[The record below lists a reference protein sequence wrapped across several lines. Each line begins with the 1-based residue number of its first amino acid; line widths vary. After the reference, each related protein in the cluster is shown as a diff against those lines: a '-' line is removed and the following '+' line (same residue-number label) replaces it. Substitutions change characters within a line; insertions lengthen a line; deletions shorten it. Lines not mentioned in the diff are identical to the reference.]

1 MYRNLFFLMLT
12 LLPVFSIAQSL
23 IPYSEMEEK
32 SDICNHIHGLKSAEA
47 ESDNPLL
54 DAYDITFTKID
65 IESGNSSDYI
75 RGYAYIEA
83 KVTADQL
90 SNFVIEL
97 AQNMRIDSIQ
107 FNGNK
112 VQYSRSG
119 AEINIGINNPLSKE
133 EVFSATIYYRGYGN
147 DDSDYAGGLHHTA
160 SSTFNYDHLTYSFTQ
175 PFGANLW
182 FPCKQKMN
190 DKIDSLHVFVTT
202 YASEKVSSNGVLTN
216 VVELPGNKRRY
227 EWKTKYPIAYYL
239 VAFNIFDYTEYNFYT
254 HPEGFS
260 DSIFIQNFLVDQAH
274 VNAMK
279 NEIDRTHDA
288 MNLYCNLFGMYPF
301 SDEKYGHTI
310 WGKGFGMEH
319 QTMTSMPYNIDFR
332 RLSHELSH
340 QWFGN
345 SVACGSW
352 QDIWLNEGFATY
364 FDYLA
369 IKTIISEQAGKDRM
383 NYYHSKAMDYVNG
396 SVYVPDAAAHLESR
410 IFNYS
415 LSYCKGGAVLGMLR
429 NELQDDEL
437 FWQVLRNYLE
447 KFKGG
452 FARTR
457 DFQQVVEE
465 TSGKDFAYFFDQ
477 WIYGEGF
484 PTLYGDWY
492 QRDGKLTMIVKE
504 QTSSTNT
511 TSLFKMQVPYQL
523 NFEDGSDS
531 TIVLFQESRN
541 QTFEIPLDKAVK
553 SIYID
558 TENKILNKNLGMTK
572 ITPTSVNT
580 NELLDCKVYPNPFSD
595 EISVLTPQSG
605 VDSKLRIY
613 NAGGILVLEQ
623 ILVSMNESID
633 VSTLKSGMY
642 VVEISSEKGFF
653 RQKLIKQ

>member
-1 MYRNLFFLMLT
+1 MNRSIILILIS
-12 LLPVFSIAQSL
+12 LLPVISLGQSL
-23 IPYSEMEEK
+23 IPYAEMSEK
-32 SDICNHIHGLKSAEA
+32 SDICNHIHHLKSEHS

-54 DAYDITFTKID
+54 HAYDVTFTKID
-65 IESGNSSDYI
+65 IESNNSSDYI

-90 SNFVIEL
+90 TTFVIEL
-97 AQNMRIDSIQ
+97 AQNMRIDSIL
-107 FNGNK
+107 FNGNSIG
-112 VQYSRSG
+112 YTRSG
-119 AEINIGINNPLSKE
+119 DEINISLGASLPDQE
-133 EVFSATIYYRGYGN
+133 TFSVTIYYRGFGN
-147 DDSDYAGGLHHTA
+147 DDNDYAGGLHHTA

-182 FPCKQKMN
+182 FPCKQVLD

-202 YASEKVSSNGVLTN
+202 YATEKVSSNGILTN

-239 VAFNIFDYTEYNFYT
+239 VAFNIFNYTEYNFYT

-260 DSIFIQNFLVDQAH
+260 DSIFIQNFMVDQTH

-279 NEIDRTHDA
+279 SEIDRTNDA
-288 MNLYCNLFGMYPF
+288 MDLYCNLFGMYPF
-301 SDEKYGHTI
+301 SDEKYGHSI

-345 SVACGSW
+345 WVTCGSW

-369 IKTIISEQAGKDRM
+369 IKNIISEKAGADRM
-383 NYYHSKAMDYVNG
+383 AYYHSKAMDYVNG

-429 NELQDDEL
+429 HELQDDEL

-447 KFKGG
+447 QYKGS
-452 FARTR
+452 FAQTP
-457 DFQQVVEE
+457 DFQRVVEE
-465 TSGKDFAYFFDQ
+465 TSGKNFDYFFDQ
-477 WIYGEGF
+477 WIYGEGY

-492 QRDGKLTMIVKE
+492 QKNDTVTMIVKE

-511 TSLFKMQVPYQL
+511 TSLFELLVPFQFIL
-523 NFEDGSDS
+523 KNGADT
-531 TIVLFQESRN
+531 TIMLRQESRN
-541 QTFEIPLDKAVK
+541 QTFKIRMTEEVIN
-553 SIYID
+553 IFID
-558 TENKILNKNLGMTK
+558 PENKILNKNLGMTK
-572 ITPTSVNT
+572 IIPTSAAVVT
-580 NELLDCKVYPNPFSD
+580 QMDFRIYPNPVKD
-595 EISVLTPQSG
+595 KIHVLSPGQKDMTY
-605 VDSKLRIY
+605 RIY
-613 NAGGILVLEQ
+613 NANGSLAQSDRLAEREN
-623 ILVSMNESID
+623 LID
-633 VSTLKSGMY
+633 ASKLMPGVY
-642 VVEISSEKGFF
+642 IFEISSVNGLY
-653 RQKLIKQ
+653 RQKFIKQ